1 MKNLTLENIA
11 RVCGGTYYGPADKLQ
26 EEVMSVI
33 TDSRKAEEGC
43 LFVPI
48 VGERVDAHKFIPQ
61 VMEAG
66 ALATLSERVLDNAD
80 FPYIA
85 VESSLQAVK
94 DIAEFYLKQL
104 QIPVVGITGSVGK
117 TSTKE
122 VIASVLNQK
131 YLYSE
136 NTGQLYMNLVCL
148 STVSVCV
155 MEMKLQFWKWGS
167 VISVR

>member
-1 MKNLTLENIA
+1 
-11 RVCGGTYYGPADKLQ
+11 
-26 EEVMSVI
+26 MSVI

-122 VIASVLNQK
+122 VIGSSASRSRKVLPTALSWTMAEPAKQAAA
-131 YLYSE
+131 LMTPITE
-136 NTGQLYMNLVCL
+136 NTNKHILRL
-148 STVSVCV
+148 
-155 MEMKLQFWKWGS
+155 
-167 VISVR
+167 